1 MATKYEQYMAGEIT
15 EDEFL
20 SGSTTTTDDLDR
32 PDFFEV
38 FQQSLD
44 QLQATGYAGVRVLG
58 EAFGNEALQRIGTE
72 GVIRNEQSAAKY
84 GRPMTVEDI
93 NSVGDAADWL
103 FTNAIPQV
111 IPSIAVSLPL
121 AITGGLLVVLFYLR
135 LWVRLLLE
143 RLLVVDSVL
152 SYLQLF

>member
-58 EAFGNEALQRIGTE
+58 ETFGNEALQRIGTE

-93 NSVGDAADWL
+93 ESPGDAADWL
-103 FTNAIPQV
+103 FTNCLLYTS
-111 IPSIAVSLPL
+111 PSPRDRQKSRMPSSA
-121 AITGGLLVVLFYLR
+121 
-135 LWVRLLLE
+135 
-143 RLLVVDSVL
+143 
-152 SYLQLF
+152 